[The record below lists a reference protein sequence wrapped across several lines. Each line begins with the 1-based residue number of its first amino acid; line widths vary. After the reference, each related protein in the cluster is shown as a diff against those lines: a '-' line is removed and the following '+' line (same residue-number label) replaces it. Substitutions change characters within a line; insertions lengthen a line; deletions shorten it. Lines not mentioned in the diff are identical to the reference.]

1 MQKQP
6 FAFTLLLMVS
16 QKLAVRKDNAQWL
29 LIMQTKWNDPAKIPD
44 GFIRYSDHK
53 TNNFLLHANGLFSFM

>member
-1 MQKQP
+1 MYDHIINLLAMQKQP

-29 LIMQTKWNDPAKIPD
+29 LIMQTK
-44 GFIRYSDHK
+44 
-53 TNNFLLHANGLFSFM
+53 